1 VADREPNLCPNG
13 ANPLLPLPALD
24 EAAFL
29 RKWDDDIKRAA
40 RAAAHGDGAFED
52 DLAQQV
58 RLRLLTAYRARPNT
72 STPYV
77 RAIIAN
83 TIRSALRRDGRSFT
97 TRSRMAQEL
106 TEDIEAPTDE
116 PEDGDQAVVTAWA
129 MQLPARLRGVYHHLY
144 AGDRSQRQVALLMRM
159 SQPRVAQLHQQ
170 LLQRG
175 REELAYLAA

>member
-1 VADREPNLCPNG
+1 MADREPNLCPNG

-72 STPYV
+72 SILLVYTLKCALHYHQHTMARQMASGRTPVY
-77 RAIIAN
+77 N
-83 TIRSALRRDGRSFT
+83 SF
-97 TRSRMAQEL
+97 
-106 TEDIEAPTDE
+106 
-116 PEDGDQAVVTAWA
+116 
-129 MQLPARLRGVYHHLY
+129 
-144 AGDRSQRQVALLMRM
+144 
-159 SQPRVAQLHQQ
+159 
-170 LLQRG
+170 
-175 REELAYLAA
+175 